1 MENEKR
7 PQEQTEQ
14 KQEPEKN
21 TPQGWRGVTITPD
34 MPLGAIV
41 QFFNILN
48 QRLCNL
54 EDNVTVNL
62 QNEMVSLTRAY
73 EIQAELEKQAQ
84 QEEQSKGE

>member
-1 MENEKR
+1 MEN
-7 PQEQTEQ
+7 QNVNQNQ
-14 KQEPEKN
+14 Q
-21 TPQGWRGVTITPD
+21 PQGWRGVTITPD

-84 QEEQSKGE
+84 QEQKGE